1 MSKRKI
7 TGEKIPMM
15 PLRAVVVDDEPVAC
29 QALCR
34 MLAAFPEIRVC
45 GQANS
50 VDQAEALIRDVEAQV
65 VYLDIKLFGE
75 SGFDL
80 VPRLDDH
87 VAVVFVTAFDRYA
100 IRAFEVNA
108 LDYLLK
114 PVVHERL
121 AETIRRLC
129 DRKTPLSPSPGP
141 EQLSMDDVILV
152 QDNQRRYW
160 LPLER
165 VCIIEAS
172 GDFTALRSV
181 DGQVGNIW
189 RRMGEWV
196 RLLPDGPFV
205 RIHRKRI
212 VNLDH
217 VEGFE
222 TAPGDRLRLH
232 LAGIPNPCHAS
243 RRLTPGLRRRLQSQK
258 SPTRP

>member
-1 MSKRKI
+1 MI
-7 TGEKIPMM
+7 
-15 PLRAVVVDDEPVAC
+15 PLRAVVVDDEPIAR

-34 MLAAFPEIRVC
+34 MLGEFPEVQVC
-45 GQANS
+45 GQADS
-50 VDQAEALIRDVEAQV
+50 VDQAEATIRDVRAHV

-80 VPRLDDH
+80 VPRLDEQ

-114 PVVHERL
+114 PVIQERL
-121 AETIRRLC
+121 AETIRRLV
-129 DRKTPLSPSPGP
+129 DRSSPPLPSPGP
-141 EQLSMDDVILV
+141 EQLNMNDVILV
-152 QDNQRRYW
+152 QDSQRRYL
-160 LPLER
+160 LPLKR
-165 VCIIEAS
+165 VCVIEVD

-181 DGQVGNIW
+181 DGQSGNIW
-189 RRMGEWV
+189 RRLGEWV
-196 RLLPDGPFV
+196 KILPDGPFV

-212 VNLDH
+212 VNLNH

-232 LAGIPNPCHAS
+232 LAGVPKPCHVS
-243 RRLTPGLRRRLQSQK
+243 RRLTPNLRRRLQVQK
-258 SPTRP
+258 SPTQP

>member
-1 MSKRKI
+1 MI
-7 TGEKIPMM
+7 
-15 PLRAVVVDDEPVAC
+15 PLRAVVVDDEPIAR

-34 MLAAFPEIRVC
+34 MLGEFPEVRVC
-45 GQANS
+45 GQADS
-50 VDQAEALIRDVEAQV
+50 VNQAEALIRDVRADV

-80 VPRLDDH
+80 VPRLDKQ
-87 VAVVFVTAFDRYA
+87 VAIVFVTAFDRYA

-129 DRKTPLSPSPGP
+129 GRAAPASPSPVP

-152 QDNQRRYW
+152 QDSKQRYW

-165 VCIIEAS
+165 VCVIEAN

-181 DGQVGNIW
+181 DGLGGNIW
-189 RRMGEWV
+189 RRLGEWE
-196 RLLPDGPFV
+196 RILPDGPFV

-232 LAGIPNPCHAS
+232 LAGVPQPCHAS
-243 RRLTPGLRRRLQSQK
+243 RRLTPSLRRRLQAQK
-258 SPTRP
+258 SPSHP

>member
-1 MSKRKI
+1 
-7 TGEKIPMM
+7 MM
-15 PLRAVVVDDEPVAC
+15 PLRAVVVDDEPMAC

-34 MLAAFPEIRVC
+34 MLAAFPQVRVC
-45 GQANS
+45 GQADS
-50 VDQAEALIRDVEAQV
+50 VDQAEALIREVRAHV

-121 AETIRRLC
+121 AESIRRLC
-129 DRKTPLSPSPGP
+129 DRTTPPSPSPGP

-152 QDNQRRYW
+152 QNSKRRYW
-160 LPLER
+160 LPLKK
-165 VCIIEAS
+165 VCVIESS

-181 DGQVGNIW
+181 DGQAGNVW

-212 VNLDH
+212 VNLKY

-222 TAPGDRLRLH
+222 TAPGDRLKLH
-232 LAGIPNPCHAS
+232 LTGIPEPCHVS
-243 RRLTPGLRRRLQSQK
+243 RRLTPGLRQRLQARLP
-258 SPTRP
+258 PTQP

>member
-1 MSKRKI
+1 
-7 TGEKIPMM
+7 MM
-15 PLRAVVVDDEPVAC
+15 PLRAVVVDDEPMAC

-34 MLAAFPEIRVC
+34 MLGAFPEIRVC
-45 GQANS
+45 GQADS
-50 VDQAEALIRDVEAQV
+50 VAQAEALVRDVRAHV

-129 DRKTPLSPSPGP
+129 DRTAPPSPSSGP

-152 QDNQRRYW
+152 QDSQRRYW

-165 VCIIEAS
+165 VCVIEAS

-181 DGQVGNIW
+181 DGLAGNIW

-212 VNLDH
+212 VNLNH

-222 TAPGDRLRLH
+222 TVTGDRLRLH
-232 LAGIPNPCHAS
+232 LAGIPNPCHVS
-243 RRLTPGLRRRLQSQK
+243 RRLTPRLRRRLQSQN
-258 SPTRP
+258 PRPSCNDPKT